1 MVVDDVCGIGKTIGV
16 TFRGAKENMFNVLS
30 QVGKGKQEFYVAKYL
45 CKFIVDNNLVDL
57 PFNWFIVDNNLVDL
71 PFHGPKFTWF
81 KGDDISM
88 SHLDRFLL
96 SKE

>member
-1 MVVDDVCGIGKTIGV
+1 
-16 TFRGAKENMFNVLS
+16 
-30 QVGKGKQEFYVAKYL
+30 
-45 CKFIVDNNLVDL
+45 
-57 PFNWFIVDNNLVDL
+57 VDL

-96 SKE
+96 SEEWCFNWPNYKQVAHLSNLSDHCALVLSASEEDWGLRPSRMLK